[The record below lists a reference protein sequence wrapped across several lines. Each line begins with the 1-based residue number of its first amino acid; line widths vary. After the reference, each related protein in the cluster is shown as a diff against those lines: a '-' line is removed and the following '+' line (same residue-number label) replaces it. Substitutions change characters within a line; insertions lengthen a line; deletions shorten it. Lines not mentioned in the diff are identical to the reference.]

1 MIIQKL
7 LADRTVL
14 VIGSAVMA
22 FTKVCPERE
31 DLIHMVYRK
40 LCNLLI
46 DVDEW
51 GQVIIVNTLTR
62 YAMTQFTDPRDLD
75 TEDTTSHSS
84 FYNPDKSPEEKSLG
98 LLDPDLKLL
107 LRSTRPLL
115 QSRNAAVVMAVS
127 QLYYYCAPKSEF
139 SLAAKALVRLLRSHT
154 EVQTVVLHTIASIS
168 YKRRDMFEAY
178 LKSFFVRTSDP
189 TRIKLLK
196 LDILTNLA
204 TDSNVSTILRE
215 LQTYISSSDKQFVA
229 ATIQAIGRCACSIAE
244 VTDSCLNGLV
254 CLLSNKDGKSFF
266 LIHTFLQI
274 KHIFTLTYFFN
285 GSYRII
291 F

>member
-1 MIIQKL
+1 MDKEQKLELILIIQKL

-22 FTKVCPERE
+22 FTKVCPERD

-51 GQVIIVNTLTR
+51 GQVIIVNMLTR
-62 YAMTQFTDPRDLD
+62 YAITQFADPRDL
-75 TEDTTSHSS
+75 ELEETSNTS
-84 FYNPDKSPEEKSLG
+84 FYNSDKTIDKSLG
-98 LLDPDLKLL
+98 HLDPDHKLL

-127 QLYYYCAPKSEF
+127 QLYYYCAPKNEF

-168 YKRRDMFEAY
+168 YQRRGMFESY

-204 TDSNVSTILRE
+204 TDANVSIILKE

-229 ATIQAIGRCACSIAE
+229 ATIQAIGRCACSISE

-254 CLLSNKDGKSFF
+254 CLLSNKDGTPLKSNTFF
-266 LIHTFLQI
+266 LFFLM
-274 KHIFTLTYFFN
+274 YFF
-285 GSYRII
+285 
-291 F
+291 

>member
-62 YAMTQFTDPRDLD
+62 YAMTQFTDPRDVD
-75 TEDTTSHSS
+75 SEDTSNSS
-84 FYNPDKSPEEKSLG
+84 FYNPDRSPEEKSLG
-98 LLDPDLKLL
+98 HLDPDLKLL

-168 YKRRDMFEAY
+168 YKRRDMFESY

-196 LDILTNLA
+196 LDILTSLA

-229 ATIQAIGRCACSIAE
+229 ATIQAIGRCACSITE

-254 CLLSNKDGKSFF
+254 CLLSNKDGESGFNNLHTSVFF
-266 LIHTFLQI
+266 T
-274 KHIFTLTYFFN
+274 
-285 GSYRII
+285 
-291 F
+291 

>member
-1 MIIQKL
+1 MDREQKPELIVIIQKL
-7 LADRTVL
+7 LADKTVL

-51 GQVIIVNTLTR
+51 GQVIIVNVLTR
-62 YAMTQFTDPRDLD
+62 YAMTQFADPRDL
-75 TEDTTSHSS
+75 EFENTSSAA
-84 FYNPDKSPEEKSLG
+84 FYNPDQTSDKTLS
-98 LLDPDLKLL
+98 LLDPDHKLL

-127 QLYYYCAPKSEF
+127 QLYYYCAPKTEF
-139 SLAAKALVRLLRSHT
+139 ALAAKALIRLLRSHT

-168 YKRRDMFEAY
+168 YQRRGMFESY

-204 TDSNVSTILRE
+204 TDANVSTILRE
-215 LQTYISSSDKQFVA
+215 LQTYIPSSDKEFVA
-229 ATIQAIGRCACSIAE
+229 ATIQAIGRCACSITE

-254 CLLSNKDGKSFF
+254 CLLSNKDGKCV
-266 LIHTFLQI
+266 
-274 KHIFTLTYFFN
+274 N
-285 GSYRII
+285 C
-291 F
+291 